1 MRKVFRPLRRAT
13 RAPPWTCRPLKRAAL
28 NFTPFVT
35 QTLSW
40 VLPGVLTAFCPKCK
54 IAPCNLGRGD
64 FYLPPST
71 ASDSRHNL
79 GPDSTFRRG
88 APGRVCPRALA
99 RRKIAPHATWQ
110 WVISTFR
117 PLLHPTPGT
126 IQVLAQPLGAERRGG
141 CACGRRAAG
150 GLIFSHNLLYYIISC
165 GGEEARGASQ
175 APGLP
180 GTPQSKKPYPSPY
193 FGEWYNF

>member
-99 RRKIAPHATWQ
+99 RRKIAPHDLARGDFYLPP
-110 WVISTFR
+110 STASDSR
-117 PLLHPTPGT
+117 HNPSPGT
-126 IQVLAQPLGAERRGG
+126 TLRRG
-141 CACGRRAAG
+141 
-150 GLIFSHNLLYYIISC
+150 
-165 GGEEARGASQ
+165 
-175 APGLP
+175 APGRVCLRALARRKIAPTQP
-180 GTPQSKKPYPSPY
+180 GN
-193 FGEWYNF
+193 G